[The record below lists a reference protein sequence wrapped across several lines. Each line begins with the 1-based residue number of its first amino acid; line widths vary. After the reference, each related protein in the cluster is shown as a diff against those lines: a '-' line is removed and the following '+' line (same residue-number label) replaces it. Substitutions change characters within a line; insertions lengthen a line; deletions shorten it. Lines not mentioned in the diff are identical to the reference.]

1 MQLLYSHSVCVGL
14 FISILIHKGFFSC
27 VVWVC
32 SLCLWNHIDLLLI
45 FAVSNI
51 CRTGDTCLPFP
62 RKSWQLSLIFS
73 CRWFRS
79 STQPPM
85 PWWTT
90 WMFTLSQE
98 RPLTSTSNH
107 TCKEQRLLELWSLF
121 LFYLIFV
128 FVCVCFCRC
137 FGCFTMDV
145 IASVAFAT
153 QVDSQNNVDDTFV
166 RHAQMFFSFSF
177 FRPIMLFFSQSNSFV
192 LLFKCMNYDIWD
204 IYIGHL

>member
-1 MQLLYSHSVCVGL
+1 MLSKCITCSSFIYSFMQLLYSHSVCVGL

-32 SLCLWNHIDLLLI
+32 FLCLCNHIDLLLI

-62 RKSWQLSLIFS
+62 RKSWQLWQVSLSLIFS

-79 STQPPM
+79 SIQPPM

-107 TCKEQRLLELWSLF
+107 TRKEQRLLELWGLF
-121 LFYLIFV
+121 LSYLIFV
-128 FVCVCFCRC
+128 LFVCVSA
-137 FGCFTMDV
+137 DV
-145 IASVAFAT
+145 LAASPWMLLPVWH
-153 QVDSQNNVDDTFV
+153 SQLRWTL
-166 RHAQMFFSFSF
+166 RTT
-177 FRPIMLFFSQSNSFV
+177 
-192 LLFKCMNYDIWD
+192 
-204 IYIGHL
+204 